1 MGRPSAEAPKPP
13 AFLAG
18 RQSMEP
24 TAEPGSL
31 PEIRLKDLRAGL
43 PPVHILGR
51 IVALSRREV
60 TTRTDGRRRS
70 VLSGLLS
77 DGTATVRFT
86 WWDPPAEGVDRG
98 TVLRAV
104 NAQVREFR
112 ARAELSFGW
121 STKIEPASELEL
133 PSVDPRSVPLRRVSE
148 LALQDD
154 PFRLEVRVRDVS
166 PRTVTVREE
175 RRTIYS
181 GHLTDGSG
189 TVPFTAWVDFRL
201 KPGDVIRVMGGYVRL
216 FRGVPEVTL
225 DERSHVEGLPPDAVP
240 SSPKSADALL
250 SIGVA
255 EGRGTG
261 ALVTIEGLA
270 VGLAPPSGIVR
281 RCPTC
286 ARALRAGTCGIHGA
300 VPGVAD
306 LRARLVLDDG
316 TGAATVSLPQE
327 ATEQVSGLT
336 LSQALEMVRSDST
349 EARVEGELRRRLLG
363 KRFRVSGG
371 TRVDEFGLS
380 VAATGIEPI
389 QVDPRTAV
397 AALSHALSERL
408 R

>member
-1 MGRPSAEAPKPP
+1 
-13 AFLAG
+13 
-18 RQSMEP
+18 MEP
-24 TAEPGSL
+24 ADEPGTI

-43 PPVHILGR
+43 PPVHVLGR
-51 IVALSRREV
+51 VVAVSRREV

-77 DGTATVRFT
+77 DGSATVRFT

-98 TVLRAV
+98 IVLRAV

-133 PSVDPRSVPLRRVSE
+133 PSLDPKSVPLRRVSD
-148 LALQDD
+148 LALQTDA
-154 PFRLEVRVRDVS
+154 FRLEVRVQDVAS
-166 PRTVTVREE
+166 RTVTVREE
-175 RRTIYS
+175 RRSLYS
-181 GHLTDGSG
+181 GHLADGSG

-225 DERSHVEGLPPDAVP
+225 DERSHVEGLPADAVP
-240 SSPKSADALL
+240 PGPTSVEGPLA
-250 SIGVA
+250 IGLA

-261 ALVTIEGLA
+261 SLVAIEGVA
-270 VGLAPPSGIVR
+270 VGLAPPSGLVR

-286 ARALRAGTCGIHGA
+286 ARVLRAGTCPDHGA

-316 TGAATVSLPQE
+316 TGAATVNLSRE
-327 ATEQVSGLT
+327 ATEKVSGLT
-336 LSQALEMVRSDST
+336 LSQALELVRSDPT
-349 EARVEGELRRRLLG
+349 EAGVEDQLRRRLLG

-371 TRVDEFGLS
+371 ARVDDFGLS
-380 VAATGIEPI
+380 VSATTIEAI
-389 QVDPRTAV
+389 HVDPGATV
-397 AALSHALSERL
+397 AALAHALAERS